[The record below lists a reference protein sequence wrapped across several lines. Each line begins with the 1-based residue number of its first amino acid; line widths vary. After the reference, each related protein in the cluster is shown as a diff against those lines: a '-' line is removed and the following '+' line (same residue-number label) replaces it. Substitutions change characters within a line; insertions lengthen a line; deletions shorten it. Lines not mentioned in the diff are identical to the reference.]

1 MSSTNRNI
9 FISAF
14 SIFMPLIYIFC
25 LILAV
30 RTHEKKCGHS
40 FTKLDLLATTSF
52 SFSSF
57 WKSFISPSFLKEVLL
72 DMAFLVDSFFRPLKN
87 ALLLPCA
94 HMVSDEEC
102 TVIQIDFPL

>member
-14 SIFMPLIYIFC
+14 SIFMPLIYISC

-30 RTHEKKCGHS
+30 RTHEKKFGHS

-94 HMVSDEEC
+94 HMISDEEC